1 MAVVEVADDEE
12 CSPGCHP
19 IRDAPVEVQ
28 LRHCRMRVV
37 GGDQVVLRLRRP
49 AGEIGLDPAHPV
61 TDSGDRSAV
70 LRVVKCCIRN
80 VGSGDI
86 PALSCQPDG
95 LCSGTA
101 AGVECG
107 SGFESAD
114 LLDQVG
120 VRIA

>member
-12 CSPGCHP
+12 CSPRVPPKSRRCARRSP
-19 IRDAPVEVQ
+19 AEALPDA
-28 LRHCRMRVV
+28 VV

-70 LRVVKCCIRN
+70 LRVVKCWIRN

-101 AGVECG
+101 AG
-107 SGFESAD
+107 AR
-114 LLDQVG
+114 
-120 VRIA
+120 VRFRIRVR